1 LWYEGNINLYINM
14 ITYIKT
20 GLTQG
25 ANVRFK
31 VSDTPKDLIFR
42 PDSGSPESV
51 VIELG
56 VPKKL
61 TIKDLTHLPRRIIL
75 CANKEKIAH
84 IVIDSSGLNPTV
96 PPKEWGEMFASNAEM
111 ANYAFTKYKTP
122 PKEGW
127 PKVSSIRFIGKSP
140 APFWDGIAK
149 GSIIGDE
156 VNKTRELANT
166 PGGDMTPALLAE
178 AAKEAMK
185 GTKATVTI
193 LDVKDM
199 EKLGMGAILG
209 VGKGSD
215 APPRF
220 IVIEWKGKVEKK
232 PIVLVGKGVT
242 FDTGGLNLKPGNSQ
256 NDMHMD
262 MSGGASVIHA
272 LATIAKLKIKKHV
285 IGLIPAVENMPSG
298 SSYRPGDV
306 LRSMSGK
313 TIEIGN
319 TDAEGRVILADAL
332 TYAERYSPRLV
343 VDVATLTGAACVALG
358 DKCSALFT
366 KSDALSKKLTDIG
379 DRVGER
385 TWRLPLW
392 DEYEEGIK
400 GTFGDWSN
408 IGKGRDGGAIAGAIF
423 LYQFAKDYPWAHF
436 DIAPVMTTSEGQYL
450 AKGASGIPV
459 KTLVRLVEVS

>member
-1 LWYEGNINLYINM
+1 M
-14 ITYIKT
+14 ITYKT
-20 GLTQG
+20 ASSSL
-25 ANVRFK
+25 ANVRFVK
-31 VSDTPKDLIFR
+31 TESPKDLTVRASDGTLTLEI
-42 PDSGSPESV
+42 G
-51 VIELG
+51 IERTLSHMA
-56 VPKKL
+56 L
-61 TIKDLTHLPRRIIL
+61 TLLPRRIIAL
-75 CANKEKIAH
+75 ARRERISSLS
-84 IVIDSSGLNPTV
+84 IDMSGLSHKLS
-96 PPKEWGEMFASNAEM
+96 PKVWGEMFAVGAEM
-111 ANYAFTKYKTP
+111 ANYAFTKYKTV

-127 PKVSSIRFIGKSP
+127 PDVTEISFIQRLPKS
-140 APFWDGIAK
+140 FWDGIER
-149 GSIIGDE
+149 GRVIGDE
-156 VNKTRELANT
+156 VNRTRDLANT
-166 PGGDMTPALLAE
+166 PGGDMTPELLAKSAVE
-178 AAKEAMK
+178 ALK
-185 GTKATVTI
+185 GTKAQVTV
-193 LDVKDM
+193 LDVKEM

-242 FDTGGLNLKPGNSQ
+242 FDTGGLNLKPGNSI

-272 LATIAKLKIKKHV
+272 LSAIARLGLKKHV
-285 IGLIPAVENMPSG
+285 IGIVPAVENMPSG

-366 KSDALSKKLTDIG
+366 KSDTLARRLTEVG
-379 DRVGER
+379 DEVGER

-423 LYQFAKDYPWAHF
+423 LYQFAKTYPWAHF
-436 DIAPVMTTSEGQYL
+436 DIAPVMTTSDGQHL
-450 AKGASGIPV
+450 AKGASGVPLR
-459 KTLVRLVEVS
+459 TLVRLVEQF